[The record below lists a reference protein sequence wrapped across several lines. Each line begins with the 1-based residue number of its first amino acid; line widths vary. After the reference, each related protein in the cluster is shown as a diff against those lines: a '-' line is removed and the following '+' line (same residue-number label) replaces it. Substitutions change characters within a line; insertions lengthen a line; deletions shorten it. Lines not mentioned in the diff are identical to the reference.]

1 MKLQLCEFE
10 YYRVKRGQ
18 NLLSIAEAFFV
29 PPRFLAVYN
38 DLDDEPQAGRILK
51 IPKQSGNLYVVKG
64 GESKTLLCGSPEN
77 FEEKNKTT
85 LLYPGQVV
93 VL

>member
-1 MKLQLCEFE
+1 MKLQMCEFE
-10 YYRVKRGQ
+10 YYRVKKGQ

-38 DLDDEPQAGRILK
+38 DLHEEPQAGRILK
-51 IPKQSGNLYVVKG
+51 IPKQNGNLYVVKG
-64 GESKTLLCGSPEN
+64 GESKRLLCGSKEN

-85 LLYPGQVV
+85 LFYPGQVV